1 MLKNLII
8 LPDGTEIFS
17 GNSRESAIISCKY
30 TQCVNDS
37 TELSA
42 GSCCSNEVEVKL
54 FSADGLSVA
63 AGDKIQYYKV
73 ADNGTRTKIGVF
85 NCEKPTVTGTGTYKL
100 IAYDNVSKLDKDLTD
115 WLAALNGWPYSVNAF
130 AIMVCEACGL
140 SLAERTYS
148 FAITNGNL
156 VLTYSGAV
164 PSYSINDSGELV
176 LAYMGTEPDVSINS
190 DGYLIDADG
199 DISGVINLDYQIR
212 QFSGSGVTGR
222 MLMKWLGQI
231 TCSFIRAN
239 KDGNIEFAWYTE
251 SGKRIT
257 TNGDLRYLGGGLS
270 YEDYQVAE
278 IEKVQIQVTDSDV
291 GTGYPSTS
299 GDGANTYKITG
310 NYLLTAETGD
320 ELEPVAQAI
329 YERLQGVTYTPCKV
343 SIQAQTEINAGD
355 IVRVTDRNGVTV
367 TMYVMTKTTSGQKDT
382 LECTGSYSR
391 DSSTAANEV
400 TLKEL
405 NGKVLEISKSVD
417 GLRIK
422 NTATDGRIAQIELDI
437 DTLRSTISGASGDYS
452 ELVQTVNGLKATI
465 SDVDGRVTTISQT
478 IDGLTITD
486 SGGTTKIS
494 GSMVETESLHVK
506 AANIDG
512 ALTFGDGSY
521 YIDPSAESSYLK
533 LPGLEITSAGA
544 SFEGKVTATS
554 GEIGGCEIENG
565 VLKVDGANISG
576 VLSLGDGTYFID
588 TAASKGYYLYL
599 PGLSINASKAVFDGE
614 VKAASGNIG
623 TWKIGGSYS
632 GCLYH
637 DGATITGEQGTVV
650 LDPSNGVILYDSTG
664 SIYGSI
670 SWEKLVALGG

>member
-17 GNSRESAIISCKY
+17 GNSRESAVISCKY

-37 TELSA
+37 TELSI
-42 GSCCSNEVEVKL
+42 GSCCSNELEVKL

-85 NCEKPTVTGTGTYKL
+85 NCEKPTVTGTGTYKF

-140 SLAERTYS
+140 TLAGSTYS
-148 FAITNGNL
+148 FAITNGEL
-156 VLTYSGAV
+156 VMTYSGAV

-176 LAYMGTEPDVSINS
+176 LAYTGTEPDVSINS

-239 KDGNIEFAWYTE
+239 EDGDIEFAWYTE

-291 GTGYPSTS
+291 GTGYPSAS

-320 ELEPVAQAI
+320 ELEPVAQAV

-343 SIQAQTEINAGD
+343 SIQATTEVNAGD
-355 IVRVTDRNGVTV
+355 IVRVTDRNGNTV
-367 TMYVMTKTTSGQKDT
+367 TMYVMTKTNSGQKDT
-382 LECTGSYSR
+382 LECTGSYAR

-405 NGKVLEISKSVD
+405 SGKVLEISKSVD
-417 GLRIK
+417 GLRIENRDMK
-422 NTATDGRIAQIELDI
+422 DNYSALKQTVDSLSAEVGTGAGDLTSLTIRVGSVESKVQTHDNQI
-437 DTLRSTISGASGDYS
+437 STI
-452 ELVQTVNGLKATI
+452 EH
-465 SDVDGRVTTISQT
+465 T

-494 GSMVETESLHVK
+494 GSMVETSNLYVK

-521 YIDPSAESSYLK
+521 YIDPKAESNYVK
-533 LPGLEITSAGA
+533 LPRFSVTSDI
-544 SFEGKVTATS
+544 AT
-554 GEIGGCEIENG
+554 IGPWATEDTSPFT
-565 VLKVDGANISG
+565 LD
-576 VLSLGDGTYFID
+576 DGTYRGTPALFS
-588 TAASKGYYLYL
+588 TVTYTNSGGYEMKQTVYLS
-599 PGLSINASKAVFDGE
+599 PFGVAVSE
-614 VKAASGNIG
+614 YNE
-623 TWKIGGSYS
+623 T
-632 GCLYH
+632 
-637 DGATITGEQGTVV
+637 TGEGEGT
-650 LDPSNGVILYDSTG
+650 SYCTWAKIIS
-664 SIYGSI
+664 SI
-670 SWEKLVALGG
+670 SKL